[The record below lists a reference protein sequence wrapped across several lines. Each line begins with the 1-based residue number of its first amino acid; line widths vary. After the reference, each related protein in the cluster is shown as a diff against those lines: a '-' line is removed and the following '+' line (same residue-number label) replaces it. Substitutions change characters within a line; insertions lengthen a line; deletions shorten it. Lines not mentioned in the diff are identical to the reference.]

1 MFKLIFLDEKKCDKF
16 IYVSWDN
23 KVNDSDD
30 RIDLDRS
37 YAQQLCI
44 ENNESVLLQH
54 IDPSV
59 HLDRCNL
66 CYLKP
71 SSDEDYEIIVKSSKE
86 IEALMLD
93 QIRVLTINQLHQNQ
107 FNTITV
113 WIESFSLKP
122 IVLKI
127 LKVKPNQK
135 NGLILTNRTRIVVL
149 SAENQAKL
157 DESDF
162 EGHLCANDSSN
173 PKINNVLEVVLDK
186 LKNLLRSSSDD
197 TEDSNQIVSLES
209 NENSPLRPTNKC
221 NHVSI
226 PNFKLCRPLFLRI
239 IIRNKLSKES
249 ENHFIAR
256 ISAKY
261 FQSNQVLHLGCHG
274 IIMEKIDDTTNDSKL
289 KWIDADR
296 IGLERIQNPIEKFCM
311 IFTVNSFQINQQNCS
326 ESFILIEPDDS
337 CPDDSIVMNRN
348 FISQRSLSFLSYIN
362 LKPIVLN
369 NDKIKTKDSLA
380 YTQVPIVEKVILVV
394 LTKSIINEN
403 DELEISKELKKMMEK
418 NSIIKFYHLFLYN
431 GLIVQLCGKKFMTI
445 QYPQGDK
452 EIDESMF
459 NKMVHEWFLI
469 DQKTLVKVQ
478 QVELVQS
485 ILDGMKAIK
494 FVEQSIKNSPV
505 YSYDHVSRKTFAGY
519 NDQLKRCLQSIERS
533 FNISKT
539 IEVFRSTS
547 LLIAGSRGSG
557 KTLLIEK
564 ILYELSHRNLI
575 WSTITDC
582 NEIKGKRVESLLKM
596 FSKLFVQ
603 AVRFQPSILV
613 FDNLDQICY
622 STGEEN
628 DIVSVESSKQ
638 TMPETV
644 YCERV
649 GCIFKKLLNTL
660 RSLRSS
666 TDFSKITI
674 IATAESVDNLH
685 PILRDSF
692 VFDETIEIAELN
704 NERKTEIIERILEK
718 KINFLL
724 SKQIQVDLKIDPK
737 LISKGTKN
745 FSIKNLIN
753 LIDLILQSAMIHWFN
768 NDEDVAFSSQKNDCL
783 SISNDHFEIALQKF
797 NTFDVPKSD
806 QKLQSGRFL
815 TDLGG
820 MFEIKSKL
828 FDLISM
834 QMKYPNLH
842 KQLPTRLPNS
852 FLLYGMPG
860 TGKTVLVEALVNE
873 FDLNFIN
880 VKGPELLSKYIGN
893 SEQSVRRVF
902 QQAEQ
907 MAPCVLFFDEFDSLA
922 PRRGHDSTG
931 VTDRVV
937 NQMLTLMDGLEERA
951 ANIFIIAATSRPDL
965 IDLALLRPGRFDQ
978 TIHCPMP
985 DSSARMDI
993 LLVLCRRLSIDIDS
1007 IPFDQLVS
1015 STENFSN
1022 ADLQALLYNALID
1035 VSKQTS
1041 LRLKTIYQS
1050 EIEKSTSTTK
1060 VIPSTIMSNENI
1072 DEDISN
1078 EFEKQQYQHRQQ
1090 IISPPQLSV
1099 FSSKIEWKHILNA
1112 LNQTKPSLSQR
1123 EQNRFNLM

>member
-1 MFKLIFLDEKKCDKF
+1 MQSCF
-16 IYVSWDN
+16 Y
-23 KVNDSDD
+23 
-30 RIDLDRS
+30 
-37 YAQQLCI
+37 
-44 ENNESVLLQH
+44 
-54 IDPSV
+54 
-59 HLDRCNL
+59 
-66 CYLKP
+66 
-71 SSDEDYEIIVKSSKE
+71 SK
-86 IEALMLD
+86 
-93 QIRVLTINQLHQNQ
+93 
-107 FNTITV
+107 
-113 WIESFSLKP
+113 
-122 IVLKI
+122 
-127 LKVKPNQK
+127 
-135 NGLILTNRTRIVVL
+135 
-149 SAENQAKL
+149 
-157 DESDF
+157 
-162 EGHLCANDSSN
+162 
-173 PKINNVLEVVLDK
+173 
-186 LKNLLRSSSDD
+186 
-197 TEDSNQIVSLES
+197 
-209 NENSPLRPTNKC
+209 
-221 NHVSI
+221 
-226 PNFKLCRPLFLRI
+226 FKLCRPLFLRI

-274 IIMEKIDDTTNDSKL
+274 IIMEKIDGTTNDSKL

-337 CPDDSIVMNRN
+337 CPDDSIVMDRN

-369 NDKIKTKDSLA
+369 NDKIKIKDSLA
-380 YTQVPIVEKVILVV
+380 YTQVPIVEKIILVV

-403 DELEISKELKKMMEK
+403 DELEISNELKKMMKK

-431 GLIVQLCGKKFMTI
+431 GLIVELCGKKFMTI

-494 FVEQSIKNSPV
+494 SVEQSIKNSPV

-519 NDQLKRCLQSIERS
+519 NDQLKRCLQSIER
-533 FNISKT
+533 
-539 IEVFRSTS
+539 
-547 LLIAGSRGSG
+547 GSG

-564 ILYELSHRNLI
+564 ILHELSHRNLI

-628 DIVSVESSKQ
+628 DIVS
-638 TMPETV
+638 
-644 YCERV
+644 
-649 GCIFKKLLNTL
+649 LNHRNKRCQRL
-660 RSLRSS
+660 SIVNDS

-753 LIDLILQSAMIHWFN
+753 LIDLIIQSAMIHWFN

-1060 VIPSTIMSNENI
+1060 VIPSTILSNENI

-1099 FSSKIEWKHILNA
+1099 FSSKIEWKHI
-1112 LNQTKPSLSQR
+1112 
-1123 EQNRFNLM
+1123 